1 MSHSSGPPNLT
12 TPLAPAPLS
21 EGSRAPAFSNGSLVD
36 SKYLVEETVAEG
48 GIGVIVVA
56 RHLALNQRVAIKY
69 LKPKA
74 LKNPSLVERFVREG
88 RLAAQI
94 SSDHV
99 VRVYDV
105 GSLAEGG
112 PYMVMEYLVGQD
124 LGSLLESGPIPI
136 ERAVDYII
144 QACDAL
150 AEAHVLQI
158 VHRDIKPENLFLTER
173 PSNTPIIKIIDFGIS
188 KVAPSRGEGGKWG
201 HETAA
206 SERFGTP
213 LYMSP
218 EQLRSSSNVDTR
230 TDIWSLGVT
239 LHELVTGQLPFAGN
253 DLPQLCTSVLASPPT
268 SLTAVLPDAPPR
280 LEAILLRCFE
290 KDPDLR
296 FDDVAELAEQLAP
309 FGSPSSAARTARI
322 REVIQR
328 GGQNVRR
335 RAPTPA
341 AMDVHPLAIEVARAL
356 AGEAPA
362 MTPVES
368 RRFASPSRRK
378 VALAGLGAIGC
389 IAALGYVQLDRP
401 SSGALH
407 AAGLSLSA
415 LSTPMRIQL
424 AAAIAPPTGSAASLP
439 SASPLPAA
447 GPPDVPLRIAPIAST
462 TVAPSST
469 PPASSSSRPPIPRTP
484 TTTLTRRELF
494 GGRE

>member
-94 SSDHV
+94 CSDHV

-158 VHRDIKPENLFLTER
+158 VHRDIKPENLFLAER

-188 KVAPSRGEGGKWG
+188 KVAPSRERAESGG
-201 HETAA
+201 
-206 SERFGTP
+206 
-213 LYMSP
+213 
-218 EQLRSSSNVDTR
+218 TR
-230 TDIWSLGVT
+230 
-239 LHELVTGQLPFAGN
+239 
-253 DLPQLCTSVLASPPT
+253 
-268 SLTAVLPDAPPR
+268 
-280 LEAILLRCFE
+280 
-290 KDPDLR
+290 
-296 FDDVAELAEQLAP
+296 
-309 FGSPSSAARTARI
+309 
-322 REVIQR
+322 
-328 GGQNVRR
+328 RR
-335 RAPTPA
+335 RASA
-341 AMDVHPLAIEVARAL
+341 S
-356 AGEAPA
+356 G
-362 MTPVES
+362 
-368 RRFASPSRRK
+368 RRST
-378 VALAGLGAIGC
+378 C
-389 IAALGYVQLDRP
+389 RP
-401 SSGALH
+401 SS
-407 AAGLSLSA
+407 SA
-415 LSTPMRIQL
+415 RRRTSTRE
-424 AAAIAPPTGSAASLP
+424 PTS
-439 SASPLPAA
+439 
-447 GPPDVPLRIAPIAST
+447 
-462 TVAPSST
+462 
-469 PPASSSSRPPIPRTP
+469 
-484 TTTLTRRELF
+484 
-494 GGRE
+494 GRWA